1 MTTTSTGAAGSTAPL
16 PVGLDRGDH
25 IERRRHSPWPRRAAV
40 VLMAAFCAL
49 GLANVF
55 GQVASVS
62 RAGAPAATLTVDS
75 PLRLRGGLI
84 FTSVVTVEAHR
95 PINDARLV
103 FSPGWFSGMTLNAL
117 APQSSQDFS
126 TAQGTVFDYGQLDA
140 GATMP
145 LWISW
150 QTNPTTVGA
159 RDQDVALYD
168 GATLITAVHRQVVVF
183 P

>member
-1 MTTTSTGAAGSTAPL
+1 MTTSLREGGSPAPL
-16 PVGLDRGDH
+16 PLGLDRDRH
-25 IERRRHSPWPRRAAV
+25 VERSRHSPWPRRVAL

-62 RAGAPAATLTVDS
+62 RAGGTAASLTVDS

-84 FTSVVTVEAHR
+84 FTSVITVDAHR
-95 PINDARLV
+95 QIQDARLV
-103 FSPGWFSGMTLNAL
+103 LSPGWFSGMTLNAL
-117 APQSSQDFS
+117 SPQSSQDSS
-126 TAQGTVFDYGQLDA
+126 TAQGTVFDYGQVDA
-140 GATMP
+140 GVTMP
-145 LWISW
+145 VWISW

-159 RDQDVALYD
+159 RDQDVLLYD
-168 GATLITAVHRQVVVF
+168 GPTLITAVHRQVVVF